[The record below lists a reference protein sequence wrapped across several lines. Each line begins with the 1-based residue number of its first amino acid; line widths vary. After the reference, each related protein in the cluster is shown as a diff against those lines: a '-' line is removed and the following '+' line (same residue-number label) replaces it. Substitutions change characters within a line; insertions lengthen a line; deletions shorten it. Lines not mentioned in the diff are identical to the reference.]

1 MSVENRLTSS
11 NEREIKRVT
20 FIGMIINIALSA
32 LKFAAGIF
40 GNSQAIIADAF
51 HSLSDCVT
59 DVAVLIGS
67 SYWSAPPDETHPHGH
82 RRIETVITVF
92 IGLALVGVA
101 LMIGWNAVSTMM
113 DKDNEPPKMIAFIA
127 AVLSIVV
134 KEGLYQWTAFV
145 GKKVK
150 SSAMIA
156 NAWHHRS
163 DAFSSIPA
171 AIAIIAA
178 ILLPGYGFIDH
189 AGAILVCLFILHA
202 AYKISWTALCELTD
216 AGASQKVCDTIEL
229 LAKQV
234 EGVKDVHKCRTRYL
248 GSGLQVDLHV
258 LVDPVLSVREG
269 HDISAKVK
277 EELIKKGPEVIDVV
291 VHLEPFE

>member
-1 MSVENRLTSS
+1 MSAETRLTSA

-40 GNSQAIIADAF
+40 GNSQALVADAF

-92 IGLALVGVA
+92 IGLALVVVA

-113 DKDNEPPKMIAFIA
+113 DKDNEPPEMIAFIA
-127 AVLSIVV
+127 AVLSIGT
-134 KEGLYQWTAFV
+134 KEGLYQWTAIV

-171 AIAIIAA
+171 AVAIIAA

-189 AGAILVCLFILHA
+189 IGAMLVCLFILHA

-258 LVDPVLSVREG
+258 LVDPELSVREG

>member
-1 MSVENRLTSS
+1 MTEQKCGLETNAS
-11 NEREIKRVT
+11 EIKRVT
-20 FIGMIINIALSA
+20 FIGMILNIALSA
-32 LKFAAGIF
+32 VKFAAGFF
-40 GNSQAIIADAF
+40 GNSQAVVADAF

-92 IGLALVGVA
+92 IGLALVVVA

-113 DKDNEPPKMIAFIA
+113 DKDNEPPEMIAFIA

-145 GKKVK
+145 GKRVK
-150 SSAMIA
+150 SPAMIA

-163 DAFSSIPA
+163 DALSSIPA
-171 AIAIIAA
+171 AVAVIAA
-178 ILLPGYGFIDH
+178 IVFPGYGFIDH
-189 AGAILVCLFILHA
+189 IGALLVCIFIFHA
-202 AYKISWTALCELTD
+202 AYKISWPALCELTD
-216 AGASQKVCDTIEL
+216 TGASQKVCDNIEL